1 MPILE
6 WKDAYSIGNAKID
19 SEHMKLV
26 EMINTAHASVDS
38 KTSNRDVEK
47 LVDAMVEYAKTHFA
61 TEEKYMAEYNYP
73 DTANHKN
80 EHWQFVT
87 NISKEVPF
95 ADGPILPGTVKILSF
110 LADWL
115 VKHMMGTDRKLGEF
129 LQEKGVR

>member
-38 KTSNRDVEK
+38 STSNRDVEK
-47 LVDAMVEYAKTHFA
+47 LVDSMVEYAKNHFA
-61 TEEKYMAEYNYP
+61 TEEKYMSEYGYP
-73 DTANHKN
+73 DMQNHVN

-87 NISKEVPF
+87 KISADVPF

-115 VKHMMGTDRKLGEF
+115 VWHILESDKKLGKF
-129 LQEKGVR
+129 LQKKGVV